1 MCFSHMDVLA
11 KLFILATYA
20 CMFKVEGTQQN
31 LSVDVD
37 TYIGV
42 TLSELLD
49 NIA

>member
-1 MCFSHMDVLA
+1 MDMLA
-11 KLFILATYA
+11 KLFILAWV
-20 CMFKVEGTQQN
+20 KVEGAQQN

-37 TYIGV
+37 RYMGV